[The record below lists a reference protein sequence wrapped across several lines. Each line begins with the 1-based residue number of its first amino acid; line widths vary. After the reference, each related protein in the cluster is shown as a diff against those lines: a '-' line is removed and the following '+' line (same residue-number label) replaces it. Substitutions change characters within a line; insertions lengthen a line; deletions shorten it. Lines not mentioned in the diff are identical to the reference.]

1 MGKLDGKVAFITGAA
16 RGQGR
21 SHALRLAD
29 EGADIIAVDICA
41 QIDSVGYPMATPED
55 LDETTRL
62 IEKAG
67 RRVVARQADVR
78 DLAGLGAAFDEGV
91 GELGPCQIVVAN
103 AGIHPIGT
111 MGDRAPEGWRDAIDV
126 ILTGTWNTLQ
136 ASYPQM
142 VEAGA
147 GGSIII
153 ISSSNG
159 LKGHTDGSGGW
170 DGYVAAKH
178 GVVGL
183 MRSYAWFL
191 GPNNVRVN
199 SIHPSGVPTGMT
211 QNQLFADYIAV
222 TPPERMWRLGNAMP
236 VEWIDPE
243 DISNAVAWLAS
254 DDARYVSGVTLSI
267 DAGSN
272 IL

>member
-1 MGKLDGKVAFITGAA
+1 MSKLEGKVAFITGAA

-21 SHALRLAD
+21 AHAVRLAE

-55 LDETTRL
+55 LDETVAL
-62 IEKAG
+62 VEKAG
-67 RRVVARQADVR
+67 RRIVARRADVR
-78 DLAGLGAAFDEGV
+78 DLEGLRAAFDEGV
-91 GELGPCQIVVAN
+91 AELGTCQVVVAN

-111 MGDRAPEGWRDAIDV
+111 LGDRAQEGWRDAIDV
-126 ILTGTWNTLQ
+126 ILTGTWNTLHV
-136 ASYPQM
+136 SVPQM
-142 VEAGA
+142 VEAEQ
-147 GGSIII
+147 GGSIVI

-178 GVVGL
+178 GLVGL
-183 MRSYAWFL
+183 MRTYAWYL
-191 GPNNVRVN
+191 GPNRIRVN

-211 QNQLFADYIAV
+211 MNQLFADYVVA
-222 TPPERMWRLGNAMP
+222 TPPERMHRLGNAMP

-243 DISNAVAWLAS
+243 DISNAVLWLAS
-254 DDARYVSGVTLSI
+254 DDARYVSGVTLSV

>member
-1 MGKLDGKVAFITGAA
+1 MGKLEGKVAFITGAA

-21 SHALRLAD
+21 SHAVRLAE

-55 LDETTRL
+55 LEETTAL
-62 IEKAG
+62 VEKAG
-67 RRVVARQADVR
+67 RRIVARHSDVR
-78 DLAGLGAAFDEGV
+78 DLDGLRSAFDEGV
-91 GELGPCQIVVAN
+91 TELGPCQVVVAN
-103 AGIHPIGT
+103 AGIDPIGT
-111 MGDRAPEGWRDAIDV
+111 MGDRAPQAWRDSIDV

-136 ASYPQM
+136 VSYPQM
-142 VEAGA
+142 VEGGR

-170 DGYVAAKH
+170 DGYTAAKH

-191 GPNNVRVN
+191 GPNNIRVN
-199 SIHPSGVPTGMT
+199 SIHPSGVPTLMT
-211 QNQLFADYIAV
+211 QNQLFADYVAV

-236 VEWIDPE
+236 VEWLDPE

-254 DDARYVSGVTLSI
+254 DEARYVSGVTLSV
-267 DAGSN
+267 DGGSN

>member
-1 MGKLDGKVAFITGAA
+1 VGKLDGKVAFITGGA

-21 SHALRLAD
+21 SHALRLAE

-55 LDETTRL
+55 LEETTAL
-62 IEKAG
+62 VEKAG
-67 RRVVARQADVR
+67 RRMVARQADVR
-78 DLAGLGAAFDEGV
+78 DLDGLRAAFDEGV
-91 GELGPCQIVVAN
+91 TQLGPCQIVVAN

-111 MGDRAPEGWRDAIDV
+111 MGDRAPEGWRDSIDV

-136 ASYPQM
+136 VSYPQM
-142 VEAGA
+142 VEAGT

-178 GVVGL
+178 GLVGL

-191 GPNNVRVN
+191 GPNNIRVN

-211 QNQLFADYIAV
+211 QNQLFADYVAV

-236 VEWIDPE
+236 VEWLDPE

-254 DDARYVSGVTLSI
+254 DEARYVSGVTLSV
-267 DAGSN
+267 DGGSN

>member
-1 MGKLDGKVAFITGAA
+1 MGKVDGKVAFITGAA

-21 SHALRLAD
+21 SHALRLAE

-41 QIDSVGYPMATPED
+41 QIDSVGYPMATPAD
-55 LDETTRL
+55 LDDTAAL
-62 IEKAG
+62 VEKTG
-67 RRVVARQADVR
+67 RRIVARQADVR
-78 DLAGLGAAFDEGV
+78 DLDGLRAAFDAGV
-91 GELGPCQIVVAN
+91 SELGPCQIVVAN

-111 MGDRAPEGWRDAIDV
+111 QGERAAEGWRDSIDV
-126 ILTGTWNTLQ
+126 ILTGTWNTMQ
-136 ASYPQM
+136 VSYPQM
-142 VEAGA
+142 VSAGT

-159 LKGHTDGSGGW
+159 LTGHTDGSGGW

-178 GVVGL
+178 GLVGL
-183 MRSYAWFL
+183 MRTYAWFL
-191 GPNNVRVN
+191 GPNNIRVN

-211 QNQLFADYIAV
+211 QNQLFADYVAV

-236 VEWIDPE
+236 VEWLDPQ

-254 DDARYVSGVTLSI
+254 DEARYVSGVTLSVA
-267 DAGSN
+267 AGSN

>member
-1 MGKLDGKVAFITGAA
+1 MGRLDGKVAFVTGAA

-21 SHALRLAD
+21 SHAVRLAD

-41 QIDSVGYPMATPED
+41 QIDSVGYPLATEED
-55 LDETTRL
+55 LQETAAL
-62 IEKAG
+62 VEKQG
-67 RRVVARQADVR
+67 RRIVARRADVR
-78 DLAGLGAAFDEGV
+78 DLDGLRSAFEEGTA
-91 GELGPCQIVVAN
+91 ELGPCQIVVAN
-103 AGIHPIGT
+103 AGIHPVGT
-111 MGDRAPEGWRDAIDV
+111 FGDAAPQGWRDAIDV

-136 ASYPQM
+136 VSVPQM
-142 VEAGA
+142 VEAGG

-170 DGYVAAKH
+170 DGYTAAKH
-178 GVVGL
+178 GLVGL
-183 MRSYAWFL
+183 MRSYAWML
-191 GPNNVRVN
+191 GPKNIRVN
-199 SIHPSGVPTGMT
+199 SIHPSGVPTQMT
-211 QNQLFADYIAV
+211 INHLFADYVAAN
-222 TPPERMWRLGNAMP
+222 PQHMPRLQNAMP

-254 DDARYVSGVTLSI
+254 DEARYVSGVTLSV
-267 DAGSN
+267 DGGSN